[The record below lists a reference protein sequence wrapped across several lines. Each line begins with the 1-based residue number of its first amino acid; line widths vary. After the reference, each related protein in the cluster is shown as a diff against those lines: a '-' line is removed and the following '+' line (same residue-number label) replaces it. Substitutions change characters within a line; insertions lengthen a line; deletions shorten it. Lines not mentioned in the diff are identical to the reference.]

1 MKIMNLS
8 QDQVREQ
15 ALKKFSPR
23 FVQVE
28 SGSLF
33 LRACADGTYRCD
45 LMEETLFVS
54 TSLGYHEVVIKG
66 NKTRVKVEITLVF
79 VKDNPYAT
87 IVDGNACGYVA
98 IEEQEEI
105 QFMEYPNFLEWILNH
120 VHPIV

>member
-8 QDQVREQ
+8 KERVQEQ

-23 FVQVE
+23 FVQIE
-28 SGSLF
+28 GGSLF
-33 LRACADGTYRCD
+33 LRGCADGAYRCD

-79 VKDNPYAT
+79 VKDTPYAT

-98 IEEQEEI
+98 IEEQEKI
-105 QFMEYPNFLEWILNH
+105 QFMEYPLFLDWILDH
-120 VHPIV
+120 VHRVE